1 MANRGKERYYVQ
13 SALSI
18 DDQDKAAQ
26 EKRPFAKLGD
36 SFRKIIVVKGKMSPR
51 IDEKGYVI
59 VGLVDFLLAPLVILV
74 ARQTKCN
81 YGRVKCAGAQ

>member
-36 SFRKIIVVKGKMSPR
+36 SFRKIIAVKDKMSPR

-59 VGLVDFLLAPLVILV
+59 VGLVDFLLAPLAILV
-74 ARQTKCN
+74 
-81 YGRVKCAGAQ
+81 

>member
-1 MANRGKERYYVQ
+1 MQ

-26 EKRPFAKLGD
+26 EKRPFAKLRD

-51 IDEKGYVI
+51 IDEK
-59 VGLVDFLLAPLVILV
+59 DMSRKLL
-74 ARQTKCN
+74 QK
-81 YGRVKCAGAQ
+81 